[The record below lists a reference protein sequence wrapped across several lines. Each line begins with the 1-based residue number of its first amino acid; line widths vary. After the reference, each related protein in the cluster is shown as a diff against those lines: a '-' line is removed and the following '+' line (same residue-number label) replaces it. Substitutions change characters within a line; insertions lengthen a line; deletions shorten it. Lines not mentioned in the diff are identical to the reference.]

1 MGSSYRSRHGYYDSF
16 RIKLPIITLPKK
28 NVKTAFLKIV
38 VLNLTY
44 LKASFIDLT
53 QIQRNMTAVFYVRH
67 FSEKVTMKIHQFSA
81 DEALTS
87 LHSRHEGLT
96 PAEAQH
102 RLKEY
107 GKNEVEVVR
116 GEALILRLLKE
127 FTHFFALILWLAAGL
142 AFFAESRQP
151 GSGMSLLG
159 YAILGVIVINGVF
172 SFWQQYRAEQAI
184 TALQKL
190 LPHTVKVV
198 REGEIGQTLAAEL
211 VPGDVI
217 LLQEGDNVPADCR
230 LLETFS
236 LRVNN
241 ATVTG
246 ESLPK
251 ARDSMPS
258 SEESLEHSRNT
269 LLAGTSV
276 VSGEGRALVFATG
289 MYTEFGKIAGL
300 TQTTVKSISPLQLE
314 IVRLSRI
321 IAALA
326 MILGIVFFFI
336 GQSMG
341 LSFWDNFIFA
351 IGIIVANVPEGLL
364 PTVTLSLAMAT
375 QRMAKRNALIRHLPA
390 VETLGC
396 ATVICTDKTG
406 TLTENRMAVSKL
418 YLGGNMVTP
427 TEIKRQPDLIHTHRR
442 FFEDALLCHNL
453 KETHT
458 AEQSQILGDPMEI
471 ALVGMAKTCLG
482 ETLAYPKINEIPFD
496 TDRKRLSTVHQTP
509 QGIVLYCK
517 GALEMVLPLCS
528 QVQTTTGIVPFTAEV
543 RQDFID
549 AQEMMASK
557 GLRVLAFAWK
567 ALDEPHNCQRSEHNL
582 ILCGLVGL
590 EDPPRPEVP
599 GAIQKCRTAGIK
611 VIMVTG
617 DHPHTALAIGRQI
630 GQIQGDN
637 PVVITGDRL
646 RKLSE
651 TQLRL
656 ALEAPDI
663 IFARVGADQKMRI
676 VAALQK
682 KKHIVAVTGD
692 GVNDAP
698 ALKLADIGIAM
709 GITGTD
715 VAKEA
720 ADMVLLDDNFSSII
734 AAIEEG
740 RAVYANI
747 RKFLAYILTSNIPE
761 IVPYLAFALLKI
773 PLPLT
778 IIQILAVDLGTDML
792 PALGLGA
799 EKPEVDIMG
808 KPPRPRH
815 ERLLDWPLLGRAYLF
830 LGVMEAIAAMSA
842 YFFVLHTGG
851 WQWGE
856 TLGSHDALY
865 LEATTACFSAI
876 IVMQIVNVYLCKTP
890 GYSLFS
896 TRLLDNRIIL
906 WGIALEIV
914 LLVFIAY
921 TEWGNLI
928 FGTLPLAPELWLFVL
943 PFALGMLLLEELRKF
958 MVAREYI
965 K

>member
-1 MGSSYRSRHGYYDSF
+1 
-16 RIKLPIITLPKK
+16 
-28 NVKTAFLKIV
+28 
-38 VLNLTY
+38 
-44 LKASFIDLT
+44 
-53 QIQRNMTAVFYVRH
+53 
-67 FSEKVTMKIHQFSA
+67 MKIHQFSV

-87 LHSRHEGLT
+87 LHSQHEGLT
-96 PAEAQH
+96 QAEAVH

-107 GKNEVEVVR
+107 GRNAVEPVR
-116 GEALILRLLKE
+116 GEALIIRLLKE

-151 GSGMSLLG
+151 GGGMSTLG
-159 YAILGVIVINGVF
+159 YAMLGVIVINGVF
-172 SFWQQYRAEQAI
+172 SFWQQYRAERAI

-190 LPHTVKVV
+190 LPHYVKVL
-198 REGEIGQTLAAEL
+198 RDGEIAQSLVAEL

-217 LLQEGDNVPADCR
+217 FLQEGDNVPADCR
-230 LLETFS
+230 LLEAFS

-246 ESLPK
+246 ESLPQ
-251 ARDSMPS
+251 ARDAQPS
-258 SEESLEHSRNT
+258 SEENLERSRNT

-289 MYTEFGKIAGL
+289 MYTEFGKIADL

-321 IAALA
+321 IALLA
-326 MILGIVFFFI
+326 MTLGVLFFFI
-336 GQSMG
+336 GRSMG

-390 VETLGC
+390 VEALGC

-406 TLTENRMAVSKL
+406 TLTENRMSVNL
-418 YLGGNMVTP
+418 VYLAGSMVTP
-427 TEIKRQPDLIHTHRR
+427 TEIMHQPELKKSHRR
-442 FFEDALLCHNL
+442 FFEDALFCHNL

-458 AEQSQILGDPMEI
+458 AGQWKVLGDPMEI
-471 ALVGMAKTCLG
+471 ALVRMAKTCLG
-482 ETLAYPKINEIPFD
+482 ESLAYPKINEIPFD

-509 QGIVLYCK
+509 KGIVLYCK
-517 GALEMVLPLCS
+517 GALEVLLPLCS
-528 QVQTTTGIVPFTAEV
+528 QVQTDEGIVSLTSES
-543 RQDFID
+543 RQKFVD
-549 AQEMMASK
+549 AQETMATK

-567 ALDEPHNCQRSEHNL
+567 PLEESHNSHDQEQAL
-582 ILCGLVGL
+582 ILSGLVGL

-599 GAIQKCRTAGIK
+599 NAIQQCRKAGIK

-617 DHPHTALAIGRQI
+617 DHPHTALAIGRRI
-630 GQIQGDN
+630 GQIQCDN
-637 PVVITGDRL
+637 PMIITGDKL

-656 ALEAPDI
+656 ALDAPDI

-676 VAALQK
+676 VDALKK

-761 IVPYLAFALLKI
+761 IVPYLAFALFKI

-799 EKPEVDIMG
+799 EKPESDSMS
-808 KPPRPRH
+808 KPPRSQQ
-815 ERLLDWPLLGRAYLF
+815 ERLLDWPLLCRAYLF
-830 LGVMEAIAAMSA
+830 LGILEAFAAMAA
-842 YFFVLHTGG
+842 YFFVLHSGG
-851 WQWGE
+851 WHWGQS
-856 TLGSHDALY
+856 LGGLDPLY
-865 LEATTACFSAI
+865 LKATTACFSAI
-876 IVMQIVNVYLCKTP
+876 IVMQIMNVFLCKTHSR
-890 GYSLFS
+890 SLFAS
-896 TRLLDNRIIL
+896 RWLDNHIIL
-906 WGIALEIV
+906 WGIALEIM
-914 LLVFIAY
+914 LVVVIDY

-928 FGTLPLAPELWLFVL
+928 FGTLPLAPGVWLFIL
-943 PFALGMLLLEELRKF
+943 PFGLGMLLLEEIRKF
-958 MVAREYI
+958 VVGRF
-965 K
+965 KS